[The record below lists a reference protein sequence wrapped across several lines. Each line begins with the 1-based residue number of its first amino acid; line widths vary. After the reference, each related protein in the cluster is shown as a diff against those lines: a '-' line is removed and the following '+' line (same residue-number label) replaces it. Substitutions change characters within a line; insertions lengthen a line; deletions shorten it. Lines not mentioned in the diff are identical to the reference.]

1 MVSYLLRD
9 SFKIIEVCTAESVRH
24 MQDVMRCVCGGTLH
38 AKKQKIGMDLYLYLL
53 ENIGRGAEIFW

>member
-1 MVSYLLRD
+1 
-9 SFKIIEVCTAESVRH
+9 
-24 MQDVMRCVCGGTLH
+24 MQDVMRCVCGGTLY